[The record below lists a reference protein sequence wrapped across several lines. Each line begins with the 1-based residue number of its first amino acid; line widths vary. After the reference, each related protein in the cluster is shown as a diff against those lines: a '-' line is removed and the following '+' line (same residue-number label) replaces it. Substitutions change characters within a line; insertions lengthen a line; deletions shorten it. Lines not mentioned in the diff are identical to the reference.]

1 MEGPNVSAYYQAIKE
16 YENKNYETALSKLN
30 TIIRLEEYLE

>member
-1 MEGPNVSAYYQAIKE
+1 MEGPNVPAYHQAIKE

-30 TIIRLEEYLE
+30 TIIRLEEYLK